1 LCFARF
7 EHIVG
12 LGNKISREEKMF
24 RVNRGVVAPVLA
36 EFFGTG
42 ILVMVALI
50 LGQTTAV
57 SYFIA
62 TSLAVTAAAVYLLFN
77 VVSGAHTNPA
87 ITFGMWTAR
96 RIGTLRGVSYI
107 AAQLL
112 GGVAAWQ
119 LFQYLTN
126 HTMQAKNVPFST
138 PVWLAEVV
146 GTGVLALAFTAAL
159 NRGAAILNSAVT
171 VGAAYF
177 VAILIAATASAG
189 YVNPAI
195 ALGSRAWSGVY
206 VLGPLV
212 GGLIGVNLYTYFFG
226 TAEAV
231 AAGGA
236 TRVAR
241 RVTVRRTTR
250 TTATRRRR

>member
-1 LCFARF
+1 
-7 EHIVG
+7 
-12 LGNKISREEKMF
+12 MF
-24 RVNRGVVAPVLA
+24 RVNRAVVAPVLA
-36 EFFGTG
+36 EFVGTG
-42 ILVMVALI
+42 VLVMVALI

-62 TSLAVTAAAVYLLFN
+62 TSLAVAAAAVYLVFSG
-77 VVSGAHTNPA
+77 VSGAHTNPA

-96 RIGTLRGVSYI
+96 RIGTLRGITYV

-112 GGVAAWQ
+112 GGVIAWQ

-126 HTMQAKNVPFST
+126 HSMPAKSVSFST

-159 NRGAAILNSAVT
+159 NRGVETLNSAVS

-177 VAILIAATASAG
+177 VGILISATASAG
-189 YVNPAI
+189 YINPAI
-195 ALGSRAWSGVY
+195 ALGSRAWSAAY

-212 GGLIGVNLYTYFFG
+212 GGLIGVNLYHYFFSDSF
-226 TAEAV
+226 AARAV
-231 AAGGA
+231 RPAGE
-236 TRVAR
+236 
-241 RVTVRRTTR
+241 VTVTRRTTAKR
-250 TTATRRRR
+250 TTTSRRRR

>member
-1 LCFARF
+1 
-7 EHIVG
+7 
-12 LGNKISREEKMF
+12 MF

-36 EFFGTG
+36 EFVGTG
-42 ILVMVALI
+42 VLVMVALV

-62 TSLAVTAAAVYLLFN
+62 TSLAVTAAAVYLLFSA
-77 VVSGAHTNPA
+77 VSGAHVNPA
-87 ITFGMWTAR
+87 VTFGLWTAR
-96 RIGTLRGVSYI
+96 RIGTLRGITYV

-112 GGVAAWQ
+112 GGLAAWQ

-126 HTMQAKNVPFST
+126 HTMQGKNVPFST

-146 GTGVLALAFTAAL
+146 GTAILALAYTAAL
-159 NRGAAILNSAVT
+159 KRGVLVLNSAIA

-177 VAILIAATASAG
+177 VAILIAATASSG

-212 GGLIGVNLYTYFFG
+212 GGLIGVNLYAYFFG
-226 TAEAV
+226 DAD
-231 AAGGA
+231 AGS
-236 TRVAR
+236 RVAR
-241 RVTVRRTTR
+241 TVSVKRTTR
-250 TTATRRRR
+250 TTTARRR

>member
-1 LCFARF
+1 
-7 EHIVG
+7 
-12 LGNKISREEKMF
+12 MF
-24 RVNRGVVAPVLA
+24 RVNRAVVAPVLA
-36 EFFGTG
+36 EFFATG
-42 ILVMVALI
+42 ILVIVALI

-62 TSLAVTAAAVYLLFN
+62 TSLAVTAAAVYLIFST
-77 VVSGAHTNPA
+77 VSGAHANPA

-96 RIGTLRGVSYI
+96 RIGTLRGISYV

-126 HTMQAKNVPFST
+126 HTMAAKNIPFST
-138 PVWLAEVV
+138 PIFVAELV
-146 GTGVLALAFTAAL
+146 GTAVLALAFTAAL
-159 NRGAAILNSAVT
+159 NRGAMVLNSAVAI
-171 VGAAYF
+171 GAAYF
-177 VAILIAATASAG
+177 AAILIAATASAG

-195 ALGSRAWSGVY
+195 ALGARAWSGVY

-226 TAEAV
+226 TPLV
-231 AAGGA
+231 AATTAA
-236 TRVAR
+236 TRT
-241 RVTVRRTTR
+241 VTKKTTAKRTT
-250 TTATRRRR
+250 TRRRR

>member
-1 LCFARF
+1 
-7 EHIVG
+7 
-12 LGNKISREEKMF
+12 MF
-24 RVNRGVVAPVLA
+24 KVNRTVAAPVLA
-36 EFFGTG
+36 EFLGTG

-62 TSLAVTAAAVYLLFN
+62 TSLAIAAAIVYMVFSS
-77 VVSGAHTNPA
+77 VSGAHTNPA

-96 RIGTLRGVSYI
+96 RIGTLRGIAYV

-112 GGVAAWQ
+112 GGIVAWQ

-126 HTMQAKNVPFST
+126 HTLPAKSVAFST
-138 PVWLAEVV
+138 PVWLAEVI

-159 NRGAAILNSAVT
+159 NKGVETLNSAVS

-177 VAILIAATASAG
+177 VGILIAATASAG
-189 YVNPAI
+189 YINPAI
-195 ALGSRAWSGVY
+195 AMGSRAWSSAY

-212 GGLIGVNLYTYFFG
+212 GGLIGVNLYSYLFSS
-226 TAEAV
+226 AP
-231 AAGGA
+231 AAA
-236 TRVAR
+236 MRSTRTVS
-241 RVTVRRTTR
+241 VTRRTTTKR
-250 TTATRRRR
+250 TTRRK

>member
-1 LCFARF
+1 
-7 EHIVG
+7 
-12 LGNKISREEKMF
+12 
-24 RVNRGVVAPVLA
+24 
-36 EFFGTG
+36 
-42 ILVMVALI
+42 VALV

-62 TSLAVTAAAVYLLFN
+62 TSLAVTAALVYLLLSA
-77 VVSGAHTNPA
+77 VSGAHTNPGV
-87 ITFGMWTAR
+87 TFGLWTAR
-96 RIGTLRGVSYI
+96 RISTLRAVTYI

-112 GGVAAWQ
+112 GGLIAWQ

-126 HTMQAKNVPFST
+126 HPVQAKNVPFST

-159 NRGAAILNSAVT
+159 NRGVAILNSAVA

-195 ALGSRAWSGVY
+195 ALGQRAWSGVY

-212 GGLIGVNLYTYFFG
+212 GGLIGVNLYTYFFS
-226 TAEAV
+226 TAQV
-231 AAGGA
+231 AA
-236 TRVAR
+236 TAR
-241 RVTVRRTTR
+241 TSARTVSVRRTTK
-250 TTATRRRR
+250 TTTRRRR

>member
-1 LCFARF
+1 
-7 EHIVG
+7 
-12 LGNKISREEKMF
+12 MF

-36 EFFGTG
+36 EFIGTA

-62 TSLAVTAAAVYLLFN
+62 TSLAVTAAVVYLLFSA
-77 VVSGAHTNPA
+77 VSGAHTNPA

-96 RIGTLRGVSYI
+96 RIGTLRGITYI

-119 LFQYLTN
+119 LFQYFTN
-126 HTMQAKNVPFST
+126 HTLQAKNVPFST

-146 GTGVLALAFTAAL
+146 GTCILALAFTAAL
-159 NRGAAILNSAVT
+159 NRGVVILNSAIT
-171 VGAAYF
+171 IGAAYF
-177 VAILIAATASAG
+177 TAILIAATASAG

-212 GGLIGVNLYTYFFG
+212 GGLIGVNLYNYFFS
-226 TAEAV
+226 TVEEAAV
-231 AAGGA
+231 GAASGA
-236 TRVAR
+236 SRVAR

-250 TTATRRRR
+250 TTSTRSTRRRR

>member
-107 AAQLL
+107 AAQLYCRAQPRRGYPEFGRDSR
-112 GGVAAWQ
+112 GGI
-119 LFQYLTN
+119 FRSY
-126 HTMQAKNVPFST
+126 FDRRY
-138 PVWLAEVV
+138 
-146 GTGVLALAFTAAL
+146 GV
-159 NRGAAILNSAVT
+159 
-171 VGAAYF
+171 
-177 VAILIAATASAG
+177 
-189 YVNPAI
+189 
-195 ALGSRAWSGVY
+195 SR
-206 VLGPLV
+206 L
-212 GGLIGVNLYTYFFG
+212 
-226 TAEAV
+226 
-231 AAGGA
+231 
-236 TRVAR
+236 R
-241 RVTVRRTTR
+241 
-250 TTATRRRR
+250 